1 VQQQRHT
8 WWAVALAAVLVLTP
22 VWAGRGEAQQVAPT
36 TQRVAVGAI
45 VIEGNR
51 RVTNDQILAQL
62 AFEVGDTVTASDIDR
77 AMRRLIALGQF
88 ADVDVFAVS
97 DEANPDLPATLR
109 FVVAEHP
116 LVSAIEFRG
125 LETIRGSLV
134 RDTVGL
140 RTGRPYEPARVA
152 AAEAMTRQLLAER
165 GFRVRSIS
173 HRLEPMP
180 DRVEEYRL
188 VFDVEEG
195 TRVAI
200 ADIGFVG
207 NENFSERQLRRV
219 LDTKREGFF
228 WFRPGT
234 FDDAKLRDDLRGALP
249 QFYASHGFID
259 FAVVGDSLDVDSETG
274 KARLIIQLSEG
285 PQYRLAEFDV
295 RGARRFA
302 SDELRRYFEERRSGL
317 LGGFGLG
324 GSRDRGTQAGEVFD
338 AVAFQEATQDVQR
351 LYNNQGYLY
360 AQIFPVI
367 ERIPAEPGGTPQVR
381 ATWEIE
387 EGNPASIR
395 RVEVAGNTFTHES
408 VIRNQIMVLPGDVYS
423 EEMLIA
429 SYRRISGTGFFET
442 PLPMP
447 RIDADPETGD
457 VDVTFEVQ
465 EKQTGSVGFGTSL
478 GGAMGLMGFLS
489 YDQPN
494 LFGQAK
500 SGHLRWEFG
509 RYSNNFEMSYSD
521 PAIGGSW
528 LSGSLSVFSSRDRF
542 FTFREGQRR
551 RTGAATRVGIPLPND
566 RFSRFNVG
574 YSLSRTSYE
583 QFDQTDAES
592 LFSLP
597 PGVQSTV
604 SFGLSR
610 MALDHP
616 LFPTIGTR
624 MELDASLS
632 GGLLGG
638 DGNFQKYTVNGA
650 WYVPVGSVGGGQPGT
665 RPIRF
670 TLGLNMEAGALFGDA
685 SRFPFDRFWMGGVQ
699 FGRPLR
705 GYDETTITPG
715 GYIPRGAQGIP
726 LDARFGDS
734 YLRLSAEWA
743 VRFTDNISIGAF
755 YDAGN
760 VWRGPREMNPTR
772 LMRGAG
778 LGLMLVT
785 PFGPLGLDYAYG
797 FDRDVPGWQMHF
809 KFGGM

>member
-1 VQQQRHT
+1 
-8 WWAVALAAVLVLTP
+8 VAALLLTASAAPRV
-22 VWAGRGEAQQVAPT
+22 EAQQVAPT
-36 TQRVAVGAI
+36 TQRVAVGGI
-45 VIEGNR
+45 EIEGNR
-51 RVTNDQILAQL
+51 RVTDDQILAQVG
-62 AFEVGDTVTASDIDR
+62 FQVGDTVTASDVDR
-77 AMRRLIALGQF
+77 AMRRLVAMGQF
-88 ADVDVFAVS
+88 SDVDVFALS

-109 FVVAEHP
+109 FVVVEHP
-116 LVSAIEFRG
+116 LIAAIEFRG
-125 LETIRGSLV
+125 LENVRASVI

-140 RTGRPYEPARVA
+140 RVGRPYEPRR
-152 AAEAMTRQLLAER
+152 AAEAEAMAQQLLAER
-165 GFRVRSIS
+165 GFRVRSIG

-180 DRVEEYRL
+180 DRIEEYRL

-200 ADIGFVG
+200 SDIGFVG
-207 NENFSERQLRRV
+207 NDNFSDARLRRV

-228 WFRPGT
+228 WLRSGT
-234 FDDAKLRDDLRGALP
+234 FDEARLRDDLRGSLP

-259 FAVVGDSLDVDSETG
+259 FAVVGDSLEVDNETG
-274 KARLIIQLSEG
+274 KARLIIQLNEG

-302 SDELRRYFEERRSGL
+302 SDDLRRYFEERRSGL

-324 GSRDRGTQAGEVFD
+324 GSRDRGTQPGEVFD

-360 AQIFPVI
+360 AQIFPVV
-367 ERIPAEPGGTPQVR
+367 ERVPTEPGGTPMVR

-429 SYRRISGTGFFET
+429 SYRRISGMGFFET
-442 PLPMP
+442 PMPMP
-447 RIDADPETGD
+447 QIDPDPETGD
-457 VDVTFEVQ
+457 VDVTFIVE

-509 RYSNNFEMSYSD
+509 RYSNNFELSYSD
-521 PAIGGSW
+521 PAIAGSW
-528 LSGSLSVFSSRDRF
+528 LSGGLSVFSSRDRF

-551 RTGAATRVGIPLPND
+551 RTGASARVGIPLPND

-583 QFDQTDAES
+583 AFDNASDAET

-597 PGVQSTV
+597 PGVQSTIN
-604 SFGLSR
+604 FGLSR

-624 MELDASLS
+624 MEVDASFS

-638 DGNFQKYTVNGA
+638 DGDFQKYTVNGA
-650 WYVPVGSVGGGQPGT
+650 WYVPVGSVGGGAPGT

-670 TLGLNMEAGALFGDA
+670 TLGLTMEAGALFGDA

-705 GYDETTITPG
+705 GYDETSITPT

-726 LDARFGDS
+726 LEARFGDA
-734 YLRLSAEWA
+734 YMRLSAEYA

-760 VWRGPREMNPTR
+760 IWRGPREMNPTR
-772 LMRGAG
+772 LARGAG

-797 FDRDVPGWQMHF
+797 FDRDVPGWQLHF
-809 KFGGM
+809 KFGQGF